1 MIYRQLFGVPSF
13 RYGSPFNELDLLKRQ
28 MDRLVDTFSGES
40 LKGRTAGVFPLV
52 NLTEDKDHYYLYAEI
67 PGIEAGAL
75 KIEAERSTI
84 SISGER
90 KIHEAGSN
98 VRYHRRER
106 EAGTFSRVVGL
117 PGEIDAD
124 KVVAALRNGILRVT
138 VPKAETAK
146 PKQIVV
152 Q

>member
-13 RYGSPFNELDLLKRQ
+13 RYGSPFNELDLMKRQ
-28 MDRLVDTFSGES
+28 MDRLMDAFSGTAF
-40 LKGRTAGVFPLV
+40 KGRTAGVFPLV
-52 NLTEDKDHYYLYAEI
+52 NLTEDPDHYYVYAEI
-67 PGIEAGAL
+67 PGI
-75 KIEAERSTI
+75 KAEELNIQAEHSTI

-90 KIHEAGSN
+90 KILEQAGE

-106 EAGTFSRVVGL
+106 DSGTFSRVIGL

-124 KVVAALRNGILRVT
+124 KVEANLSNGILRV
-138 VPKAETAK
+138 VIPKAEAAK

-152 Q
+152 N